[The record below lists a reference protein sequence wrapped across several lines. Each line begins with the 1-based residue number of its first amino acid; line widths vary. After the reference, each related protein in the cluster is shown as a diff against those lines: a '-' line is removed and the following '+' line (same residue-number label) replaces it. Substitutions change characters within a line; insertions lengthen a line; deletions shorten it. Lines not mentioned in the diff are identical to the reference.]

1 MTIFAVNQASKWSSA
16 PQNVHIVHI
25 LRCSVTGAACRLAP
39 LCYPPRQSRGALLK
53 LPKLDLPKPKK
64 WDLAAL
70 GVCAA
75 GAAIVAANLMMVRN
89 QPPGSSIS
97 SAATSL
103 FVVAQIALS
112 LSALFLLGKTAK
124 EGTIW
129 GNLLAVA
136 GLFLGMSGVLLAAAL
151 WAAA

>member
-1 MTIFAVNQASKWSSA
+1 MGEEA
-16 PQNVHIVHI
+16 
-25 LRCSVTGAACRLAP
+25 
-39 LCYPPRQSRGALLK
+39 LK
-53 LPKLDLPKPKK
+53 LPKLDLPKPKM
-64 WDLAAL
+64 WDLVAL
-70 GVCAA
+70 GLCVA
-75 GAAIVAANLMMVRN
+75 GAALVGANLMMVRN

-103 FVVAQIALS
+103 FVVAQIAVS
-112 LSALFLLGKTAK
+112 MGALFILGKTAK
-124 EGTIW
+124 AGTIW

>member
-1 MTIFAVNQASKWSSA
+1 MCTFSGA
-16 PQNVHIVHI
+16 PVLRRRRPPSRPPSTRCAI
-25 LRCSVTGAACRLAP
+25 LRAATAGMLA
-39 LCYPPRQSRGALLK
+39 GETMGEEALK
-53 LPKLDLPKPKK
+53 LPKLDLPKPKR

-75 GAAIVAANLMMVRN
+75 GVALVGANLMMVRG

-103 FVVAQIALS
+103 FVVAQIAVS
-112 LSALFLLGKTAK
+112 LGALFVLGKTAK

>member
-1 MTIFAVNQASKWSSA
+1 MGEEA
-16 PQNVHIVHI
+16 
-25 LRCSVTGAACRLAP
+25 
-39 LCYPPRQSRGALLK
+39 LK

-64 WDLAAL
+64 WDVAAL
-70 GVCAA
+70 GLCAA
-75 GAAIVAANLMMVRN
+75 GVALVGANLMMVRG

-97 SAATSL
+97 STATSL
-103 FVVAQIALS
+103 FVVAQIAVS
-112 LSALFLLGKTAK
+112 LGALFVLGKTAK